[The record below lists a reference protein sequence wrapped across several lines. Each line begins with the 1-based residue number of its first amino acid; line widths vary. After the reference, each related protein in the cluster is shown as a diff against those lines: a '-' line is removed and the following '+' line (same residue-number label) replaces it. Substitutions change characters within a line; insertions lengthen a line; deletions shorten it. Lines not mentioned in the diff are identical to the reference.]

1 MLPEP
6 AGRPVS
12 SGRNTGVAKAL
23 ATCNIPLG
31 KKRLRRR
38 SALARI
44 FRLGHQRNVKFRA
57 LGLTKSRNENR
68 GDDNGV
74 DMQMQRFIAAVA
86 GVIFLGGAG
95 LADQEVRDIRFG
107 VEGERTRVVIETAEP
122 ADFRAFTL
130 DGPTDRLVVDLPDM
144 NWSVSGLESG
154 EGVGHG
160 LVDGFRFFNNSASS
174 SRLVFELEHPA
185 VIVSQF
191 ALDPAQ
197 SGGNHRLV
205 IDVERSTDDN
215 FQSASGF
222 TRTSASSLDSLIAER
237 VEAVYVPPERERRVI
252 VVDAGHGGRDPGSI
266 GRSGTHESDVTLEA
280 ARELRRQLEAT
291 GRYEVFLT
299 RDRDVYPSW
308 GERVAVMADVRAD
321 LFISLHADTSPNGG
335 TRGAAVYTL
344 NDTAEN
350 RARQRARQD
359 ADHTSQADVNN
370 ILVELELR
378 EKRNQSS
385 AFAEVLLE
393 HLSGAGPLLSNP
405 HRQANLFVLLDPRV
419 PAVLVEMGFLTNRTD
434 EANLTSPAFRRR
446 QMTSVV
452 SGIDTY
458 FANRG
463 DELYADN
470 DTLAL
475 PAR

>member
-1 MLPEP
+1 
-6 AGRPVS
+6 
-12 SGRNTGVAKAL
+12 
-23 ATCNIPLG
+23 
-31 KKRLRRR
+31 
-38 SALARI
+38 
-44 FRLGHQRNVKFRA
+44 
-57 LGLTKSRNENR
+57 
-68 GDDNGV
+68 
-74 DMQMQRFIAAVA
+74 MQMKRIMAAAA
-86 GVIFLGGAG
+86 GILLLGGDG
-95 LADQEVRDIRFG
+95 LADPEVRDVRFG
-107 VEGERTRVVIETAEP
+107 VDGGRTRVVIETAEP

-130 DGPTDRLVVDLPDM
+130 DGPSDRLVVDLPDM
-144 NWSVSGLESG
+144 RWSVSGLDAG
-154 EGVGHG
+154 EGMGHG
-160 LVDGFRFFNNSASS
+160 LVDAFRFFNNSAAS

-205 IDVERSTDDN
+205 IDVERASADS
-215 FQSASGF
+215 FQTASGF
-222 TRTSASSLDSLIAER
+222 SHTSASSLDLLIAER

-252 VVDAGHGGRDPGSI
+252 VIDAGHGGRDPGSI
-266 GRSGTHESDVTLEA
+266 GRSGTHESDVALEA

-299 RDRDVYPSW
+299 RERDVYPSW
-308 GERVAVMADVRAD
+308 SERVAVMADVRAD
-321 LFISLHADTSPNGG
+321 LFISLHADTSPNPGVN
-335 TRGAAVYTL
+335 GAAVYTL

-359 ADHTSQADVNN
+359 ADHTSQVDVNN

-393 HLSGAGPLLSNP
+393 HLASNGPLLANP

-419 PAVLVEMGFLTNRTD
+419 PAVLVEMGFLTNPAD

-446 QMTSVV
+446 QMASVL
-452 SGIDTY
+452 SGIDAY
-458 FANRG
+458 FTRRG
-463 DELYADN
+463 DDQLYASN
-470 DTLAL
+470 DTV
-475 PAR
+475 ARPTR